1 MIARNLYTGEA
12 FAPAANVWYSWM
24 EVPPPY
30 GTRSIECKRGLTG
43 PVFPLNPATM
53 HPATNVADLFWKDAL

>member
-1 MIARNLYTGEA
+1 MVL
-12 FAPAANVWYSWM
+12 WM

-53 HPATNVADLFWKDAL
+53 HPLSNVADLFWKDAL

>member
-1 MIARNLYTGEA
+1 MKTYSIYGQEVEIQEGA
-12 FAPAANVWYSWM
+12 WYSWM

-53 HPATNVADLFWKDAL
+53 HPLSNVADLFWKDAL